1 MSQSTSNSSNDM
13 TLFEVKPDIYLSA
26 GTLRRHLPTVELAL
40 FFAKVYQL
48 DYTKLGQLLRM
59 LFNTPVV
66 QALTEGSHSVEL
78 QDYLVETVPTEILA
92 EMQQFTSEPMPSSEV
107 LVQLWKSLEVEVA
120 KSIQEVAN
128 KLAGTLHLLPSKEGD
143 MLFASMAKINRLR
156 PTVGV
161 YGAHIRHAPVPE
173 VLVVLDVSGSMTEET
188 IEAIIGDVVAMSYNA
203 NASLAVVSN
212 AAFLWAA
219 GGYSV
224 KDVLAKAEYGGTH
237 YEQLKP
243 LFDQSWG
250 TVITIADYD
259 SGHNALSR
267 FSKASGRVGQVF
279 DISLVPQPTYLGGC
293 VATLADKY
301 QSLVIASD
309 SARLL
314 RW

>member
-212 AAFLWAA
+212 SAFLWAP

-259 SGHNALSR
+259 SSPSAMKTLANCKGHI
-267 FSKASGRVGQVF
+267 GQVL
-279 DISLVPQPTYLGGC
+279 DISLVSRTTFLAEC
-293 VATLADKY
+293 VGQLADEVRPLMLA
-301 QSLVIASD
+301 QGIIN
-309 SARLL
+309 R
-314 RW
+314 

>member
-13 TLFEVKPDIYLSA
+13 TLFEVKPGIYLSA

-48 DYTKLGQLLRM
+48 DYTKLSQLLRM

-161 YGAHIRHAPVPE
+161 YGAHIKHAPVPE

-212 AAFLWAA
+212 SAFLWAP

-259 SGHNALSR
+259 SSPSAKKTLANCKGHI
-267 FSKASGRVGQVF
+267 GQVL
-279 DISLVPQPTYLGGC
+279 DISLVSRTTFLAEC
-293 VATLADKY
+293 VGQLADEVRPLMLA
-301 QSLVIASD
+301 QGIIN
-309 SARLL
+309 
-314 RW
+314 W

>member
-13 TLFEVKPDIYLSA
+13 TLFEVKPGIYLSA

-212 AAFLWAA
+212 SAFLWAP

-237 YEQLKP
+237 YEQLRP

-259 SGHNALSR
+259 SSPSAMKTLANCKGHI
-267 FSKASGRVGQVF
+267 GQVL
-279 DISLVPQPTYLGGC
+279 DISLVSRTTFLAEC
-293 VATLADKY
+293 VGQLADEVRPLMLA
-301 QSLVIASD
+301 QGIIN
-309 SARLL
+309 
-314 RW
+314 W

>member
-1 MSQSTSNSSNDM
+1 MSQSTSSSSNDM

-107 LVQLWKSLEVEVA
+107 LVQLWMSLEVEVA

-212 AAFLWAA
+212 SAFLWAP

-259 SGHNALSR
+259 SSPSAMKTLANCKGHI
-267 FSKASGRVGQVF
+267 GQVL
-279 DISLVPQPTYLGGC
+279 DISLVSRTTFLAEC
-293 VATLADKY
+293 VGQLADEVRPLMLA
-301 QSLVIASD
+301 QGIIN
-309 SARLL
+309 
-314 RW
+314 W

>member
-26 GTLRRHLPTVELAL
+26 GTLRRHLPTLELAL

-212 AAFLWAA
+212 SAFLWAP

-259 SGHNALSR
+259 SSPSAMKTLANCKGHI
-267 FSKASGRVGQVF
+267 GQVL
-279 DISLVPQPTYLGGC
+279 DISLVSRTTFLAEC
-293 VATLADKY
+293 VGQLADEVRPLMLA
-301 QSLVIASD
+301 QGIIN
-309 SARLL
+309 
-314 RW
+314 W

>member
-212 AAFLWAA
+212 SAFLWAP

-259 SGHNALSR
+259 SSPSAMKTLANCKGHI
-267 FSKASGRVGQVF
+267 GQVL
-279 DISLVPQPTYLGGC
+279 DISLVNRTTYLAEC
-293 VATLADKY
+293 VGQLADEVRPLMLA
-301 QSLVIASD
+301 QGIIN
-309 SARLL
+309 
-314 RW
+314 W

>member
-66 QALTEGSHSVEL
+66 QAITEGSHSVEL

-212 AAFLWAA
+212 SAFLWAP

-259 SGHNALSR
+259 SSPSAMKTLANCKGHI
-267 FSKASGRVGQVF
+267 GQVL
-279 DISLVPQPTYLGGC
+279 DISLVSRTTFLAEC
-293 VATLADKY
+293 VGQLADEVRPLMLA
-301 QSLVIASD
+301 QGIIN
-309 SARLL
+309 
-314 RW
+314 W

>member
-212 AAFLWAA
+212 SAFLWAP

-259 SGHNALSR
+259 SSPIAKKTLANCKGHI
-267 FSKASGRVGQVF
+267 GQVL
-279 DISLVPQPTYLGGC
+279 DISLVSRTTFLAEC
-293 VATLADKY
+293 VGQLADEVRPLMLA
-301 QSLVIASD
+301 QGIIN
-309 SARLL
+309 
-314 RW
+314 W

>member
-1 MSQSTSNSSNDM
+1 MSQSTSSSSNDM

-48 DYTKLGQLLRM
+48 DYTKLGRLLRM
-59 LFNTPVV
+59 LFDTPVV

-78 QDYLVETVPTEILA
+78 QDYLVETVPFEILA

-212 AAFLWAA
+212 SAFLWAP

-259 SGHNALSR
+259 SSPSAMKTLANCKGHI
-267 FSKASGRVGQVF
+267 GQVL
-279 DISLVPQPTYLGGC
+279 DISLVSRTTFLAEC
-293 VATLADKY
+293 VGQLADEVRPLMLA
-301 QSLVIASD
+301 QGIIN
-309 SARLL
+309 
-314 RW
+314 W

>member
-212 AAFLWAA
+212 SAFLWAP

-224 KDVLAKAEYGGTH
+224 KDVLTKAEYGGTH

-259 SGHNALSR
+259 SSPIAMKTLANCKGHI
-267 FSKASGRVGQVF
+267 GQVL
-279 DISLVPQPTYLGGC
+279 DISLVSRTTFLAEC
-293 VATLADKY
+293 VGQLADEVRPLMLA
-301 QSLVIASD
+301 QGIIN
-309 SARLL
+309 
-314 RW
+314 W

>member
-212 AAFLWAA
+212 SAFLWAP

-259 SGHNALSR
+259 SSPSAMKILANCKGHI
-267 FSKASGRVGQVF
+267 GQVL
-279 DISLVPQPTYLGGC
+279 DISLVSRTTFLAEC
-293 VATLADKY
+293 VGQLADEVRPLMLA
-301 QSLVIASD
+301 QGIIN
-309 SARLL
+309 
-314 RW
+314 W

>member
-1 MSQSTSNSSNDM
+1 MSQSTSSSSNDM
-13 TLFEVKPDIYLSA
+13 TLFEVKPGIYLSA

-212 AAFLWAA
+212 SAFLWAP

-259 SGHNALSR
+259 SSPSAMKTLANCKGHI
-267 FSKASGRVGQVF
+267 GQVL
-279 DISLVPQPTYLGGC
+279 DISLVSRTTFLAEC
-293 VATLADKY
+293 VGQLADEVRPLMLA
-301 QSLVIASD
+301 QGIIN
-309 SARLL
+309 
-314 RW
+314 W

>member
-13 TLFEVKPDIYLSA
+13 TLFEVKPGIYLSA

-59 LFNTPVV
+59 LFDTPVV

-161 YGAHIRHAPVPE
+161 YGAHIKHAPVPE

-212 AAFLWAA
+212 SAFLWAP

-259 SGHNALSR
+259 SSPSAKKALANCKGHI
-267 FSKASGRVGQVF
+267 GQVL
-279 DISLVPQPTYLGGC
+279 DISLVSRTTFLAEC
-293 VATLADKY
+293 VGQLADEVRPLMLA
-301 QSLVIASD
+301 QGIIN
-309 SARLL
+309 
-314 RW
+314 W

>member
-212 AAFLWAA
+212 SAFLWAP

-259 SGHNALSR
+259 SSPSAMKTLANCKGHI
-267 FSKASGRVGQVF
+267 GQVL
-279 DISLVPQPTYLGGC
+279 DISLVSRTTFLAEC
-293 VATLADKY
+293 VGQLADEVRPLMLA
-301 QSLVIASD
+301 QDIIN
-309 SARLL
+309 
-314 RW
+314 W

>member
-1 MSQSTSNSSNDM
+1 M
-13 TLFEVKPDIYLSA
+13 TLFEVKPGVYLSA

-59 LFNTPVV
+59 LFDTPVV

-78 QDYLVETVPTEILA
+78 QDYLVETVPFEILI
-92 EMQQFTSEPMPSSEV
+92 EMQQFTNEPVPASEI

-161 YGAHIRHAPVPE
+161 YSAHIQHAPVPE
-173 VLVVLDVSGSMTEET
+173 VLVVLDVSGSMTEDT

-212 AAFLWAA
+212 SAFLWAP

-259 SGHNALSR
+259 SSPSAKKALANCKGHI
-267 FSKASGRVGQVF
+267 GQVL
-279 DISLVPQPTYLGGC
+279 DISLVSRTTFLAEC
-293 VATLADKY
+293 VGQLADEVRPLMLA
-301 QSLVIASD
+301 QGIIN
-309 SARLL
+309 R
-314 RW
+314 

>member
-1 MSQSTSNSSNDM
+1 MSQSTSSSSNDM

-212 AAFLWAA
+212 SAFLWAP

-259 SGHNALSR
+259 SSPSAMQTLANC
-267 FSKASGRVGQVF
+267 KGRIGQVL
-279 DISLVPQPTYLGGC
+279 DISLVSRTTFLAEC
-293 VATLADKY
+293 VGQLAY
-301 QSLVIASD
+301 EVRPLMLAQGIIN
-309 SARLL
+309 
-314 RW
+314 W

>member
-1 MSQSTSNSSNDM
+1 MSQSTSSSSNDM

-173 VLVVLDVSGSMTEET
+173 VLVVLDVSGSMTEKT

-212 AAFLWAA
+212 SAFLWAP

-259 SGHNALSR
+259 SSPNAMKTLANCKGHI
-267 FSKASGRVGQVF
+267 GQVL
-279 DISLVPQPTYLGGC
+279 DISLVSRTTFLAEC
-293 VATLADKY
+293 VGQLADEVRPLMLA
-301 QSLVIASD
+301 QGIIN
-309 SARLL
+309 
-314 RW
+314 W

>member
-161 YGAHIRHAPVPE
+161 YGAHIRHTPVPE

-212 AAFLWAA
+212 SAFLWAP

-259 SGHNALSR
+259 SSPSAMKTLANCKGHI
-267 FSKASGRVGQVF
+267 GQVL
-279 DISLVPQPTYLGGC
+279 DISLVSRTTFLAEC
-293 VATLADKY
+293 VGQLADEVRPLMLA
-301 QSLVIASD
+301 QGIIN
-309 SARLL
+309 
-314 RW
+314 W

>member
-1 MSQSTSNSSNDM
+1 M

-212 AAFLWAA
+212 SAFLWAP

-259 SGHNALSR
+259 SSPSAMKTLANCKGHI
-267 FSKASGRVGQVF
+267 GQVL
-279 DISLVPQPTYLGGC
+279 DITLVSRTTFLAECDGQ
-293 VATLADKY
+293 LADEVRPLMLA
-301 QSLVIASD
+301 QGIIN
-309 SARLL
+309 
-314 RW
+314 W

>member
-1 MSQSTSNSSNDM
+1 MSQSTSSSSNDM

-173 VLVVLDVSGSMTEET
+173 VLVVLDVSGSMTKET

-212 AAFLWAA
+212 SAFLWAP

-259 SGHNALSR
+259 SSPSAMKTLANCKGHI
-267 FSKASGRVGQVF
+267 GQVL
-279 DISLVPQPTYLGGC
+279 DISLVSRTTFLAEC
-293 VATLADKY
+293 VGQLADEVRPLMLA
-301 QSLVIASD
+301 QGIIN
-309 SARLL
+309 
-314 RW
+314 W

>member
-1 MSQSTSNSSNDM
+1 MSQSTSSSSNDM

-66 QALTEGSHSVEL
+66 QAFTEGSHSVEL

-212 AAFLWAA
+212 SAFLWAP

-237 YEQLKP
+237 YEQLRP

-259 SGHNALSR
+259 SSPSAMKILANCKGHI
-267 FSKASGRVGQVF
+267 GQVL
-279 DISLVPQPTYLGGC
+279 DISLVSRTTFLAEC
-293 VATLADKY
+293 VGQLADEVRPLMLA
-301 QSLVIASD
+301 QGIIN
-309 SARLL
+309 
-314 RW
+314 W

>member
-59 LFNTPVV
+59 LVNTPVG

-212 AAFLWAA
+212 SAFLWAP

-259 SGHNALSR
+259 SSPSAMKTLANCKGHI
-267 FSKASGRVGQVF
+267 GQVL
-279 DISLVPQPTYLGGC
+279 DISLVSRTTFLAEC
-293 VATLADKY
+293 VGQLADEVRPLMLA
-301 QSLVIASD
+301 QGIIN
-309 SARLL
+309 
-314 RW
+314 W

>member
-1 MSQSTSNSSNDM
+1 MTQSTSNSSNDM

-212 AAFLWAA
+212 SAFLWAP

-259 SGHNALSR
+259 SSPSAMKTLANCKGHI
-267 FSKASGRVGQVF
+267 GQVL
-279 DISLVPQPTYLGGC
+279 DISLVSRTTFLAEC
-293 VATLADKY
+293 VGQLADEVRPLMLA
-301 QSLVIASD
+301 QGIIN
-309 SARLL
+309 
-314 RW
+314 W

>member
-1 MSQSTSNSSNDM
+1 MSQSTSSSSNDM

-48 DYTKLGQLLRM
+48 DYTKLGRLLRM
-59 LFNTPVV
+59 LFDTPVV

-212 AAFLWAA
+212 SAFLWAP

-259 SGHNALSR
+259 SSPSAMKALANCKGHI
-267 FSKASGRVGQVF
+267 GQVL
-279 DISLVPQPTYLGGC
+279 DISLVSRTTFLAEC
-293 VATLADKY
+293 VGQLADEVRPLMLA
-301 QSLVIASD
+301 QGIIH
-309 SARLL
+309 
-314 RW
+314 W

>member
-13 TLFEVKPDIYLSA
+13 TLFEVKPDIYLST

-212 AAFLWAA
+212 SAFLWAP

-237 YEQLKP
+237 YEQLKS

-259 SGHNALSR
+259 SSPSAMKTLANCKGHI
-267 FSKASGRVGQVF
+267 GQVL
-279 DISLVPQPTYLGGC
+279 DISLVSRTTFLAEC
-293 VATLADKY
+293 VGQLADEVRPLMLA
-301 QSLVIASD
+301 QGIIN
-309 SARLL
+309 
-314 RW
+314 W

>member
-1 MSQSTSNSSNDM
+1 M
-13 TLFEVKPDIYLSA
+13 TLFEVKPGVYLSA

-59 LFNTPVV
+59 LFDTPVV

-78 QDYLVETVPTEILA
+78 QDYLVETVPAEILT

-161 YGAHIRHAPVPE
+161 YSAHIQHAPVPE
-173 VLVVLDVSGSMTEET
+173 VLVVLDVSGSMTEDT

-212 AAFLWAA
+212 SAFLWAP

-259 SGHNALSR
+259 SSPSAKKALANCKGHI
-267 FSKASGRVGQVF
+267 GQVL
-279 DISLVPQPTYLGGC
+279 DISLVSRTTFLAEC
-293 VATLADKY
+293 VGQLADEVRPLMLA
-301 QSLVIASD
+301 QGIIN
-309 SARLL
+309 
-314 RW
+314 W

>member
-13 TLFEVKPDIYLSA
+13 TLFEALPDIYFSA

-212 AAFLWAA
+212 SAFLWAP

-259 SGHNALSR
+259 SSPSAMKTLANCKGHI
-267 FSKASGRVGQVF
+267 GQVL
-279 DISLVPQPTYLGGC
+279 DISLVSRTTFLAEC
-293 VATLADKY
+293 VGQLADEVRPLMLA
-301 QSLVIASD
+301 QGIIN
-309 SARLL
+309 
-314 RW
+314 W

>member
-13 TLFEVKPDIYLSA
+13 TLFEVKQGIYLSA

-212 AAFLWAA
+212 SAFLWAP

-259 SGHNALSR
+259 SSPSAMKTLANCKGHI
-267 FSKASGRVGQVF
+267 GQVL
-279 DISLVPQPTYLGGC
+279 DISLVSRTTFLAEC
-293 VATLADKY
+293 VGQLADEVRPLMLA
-301 QSLVIASD
+301 QGIIN
-309 SARLL
+309 
-314 RW
+314 W

>member
-1 MSQSTSNSSNDM
+1 MSQSTSSSSNDM

-48 DYTKLGQLLRM
+48 DYTKLGRLLRM

-212 AAFLWAA
+212 SAFLWAP

-259 SGHNALSR
+259 SSPSAMKTLANCKGHI
-267 FSKASGRVGQVF
+267 GQVL
-279 DISLVPQPTYLGGC
+279 DISLVSRTTFLAEC
-293 VATLADKY
+293 VGQLADEVRPLMLA
-301 QSLVIASD
+301 QGIIN
-309 SARLL
+309 
-314 RW
+314 W

>member
-212 AAFLWAA
+212 SAFLWAP

-237 YEQLKP
+237 YEQLRP

-259 SGHNALSR
+259 SSPSAMKTLANCKGHI
-267 FSKASGRVGQVF
+267 GQVL
-279 DISLVPQPTYLGGC
+279 DISLVSRTTFLAEC
-293 VATLADKY
+293 VGQLADEVRPLMLA
-301 QSLVIASD
+301 QGIIN
-309 SARLL
+309 
-314 RW
+314 W

>member
-26 GTLRRHLPTVELAL
+26 GTLRRHLPTVEVAL

-212 AAFLWAA
+212 SAFLWAP

-259 SGHNALSR
+259 SSPSAMKTLANCKGHI
-267 FSKASGRVGQVF
+267 GQVL
-279 DISLVPQPTYLGGC
+279 DISLVSRTTFLAEC
-293 VATLADKY
+293 VGQLADEVRPLMLA
-301 QSLVIASD
+301 QGIIN
-309 SARLL
+309 
-314 RW
+314 W

>member
-1 MSQSTSNSSNDM
+1 MSQSTSSSSNDM

-48 DYTKLGQLLRM
+48 DYTKLSQLLRM

-212 AAFLWAA
+212 SAFLWAP

-259 SGHNALSR
+259 SSPSAKKTLANCKGHI
-267 FSKASGRVGQVF
+267 GQVL
-279 DISLVPQPTYLGGC
+279 DISLVSRTTFLAEC
-293 VATLADKY
+293 VGQLADEVRPLMLA
-301 QSLVIASD
+301 QGIIN
-309 SARLL
+309 
-314 RW
+314 W

>member
-1 MSQSTSNSSNDM
+1 MSQSTSSSSNDM

-161 YGAHIRHAPVPE
+161 YGAHIKHAPVPE

-212 AAFLWAA
+212 SAFLWAP

-243 LFDQSWG
+243 LFNQSWG

-259 SGHNALSR
+259 SSPSAMKTLANCKGHI
-267 FSKASGRVGQVF
+267 GQVL
-279 DISLVPQPTYLGGC
+279 DISLVSRTTFLAEC
-293 VATLADKY
+293 VGQLADEVRPLMLA
-301 QSLVIASD
+301 QGIIN
-309 SARLL
+309 
-314 RW
+314 W

>member
-212 AAFLWAA
+212 SAFLWAP

-259 SGHNALSR
+259 SSPIAMKTLANCKGHI
-267 FSKASGRVGQVF
+267 GQVL
-279 DISLVPQPTYLGGC
+279 DISLVSRTTFLAEC
-293 VATLADKY
+293 VGQLADEVRPLMLA
-301 QSLVIASD
+301 QGIIN
-309 SARLL
+309 
-314 RW
+314 W

>member
-48 DYTKLGQLLRM
+48 DYTKLSQLLRM

-212 AAFLWAA
+212 SAFLWAP

-259 SGHNALSR
+259 SSPSAMKTLANCKGHI
-267 FSKASGRVGQVF
+267 GQVL
-279 DISLVPQPTYLGGC
+279 DISLVSRTTFLAEC
-293 VATLADKY
+293 VGQLADEVRPLMLA
-301 QSLVIASD
+301 QGIIN
-309 SARLL
+309 
-314 RW
+314 W

>member
-1 MSQSTSNSSNDM
+1 MSQSTSSSSNDM

-188 IEAIIGDVVAMSYNA
+188 IEAIVGDVVAMSYNA

-212 AAFLWAA
+212 SAFLWAP

-259 SGHNALSR
+259 SSPSAMKTLANCKGHI
-267 FSKASGRVGQVF
+267 GQVL
-279 DISLVPQPTYLGGC
+279 DISLVSRTTFLAEC
-293 VATLADKY
+293 VGQLADEVRPLMLA
-301 QSLVIASD
+301 QGIIN
-309 SARLL
+309 
-314 RW
+314 W

>member
-13 TLFEVKPDIYLSA
+13 TLFEVKPGIYLSA

-161 YGAHIRHAPVPE
+161 YGAHIQHAPVPE

-188 IEAIIGDVVAMSYNA
+188 IEAIIGDVVAMCYNA

-212 AAFLWAA
+212 SAFLWAP

-259 SGHNALSR
+259 SSPSAMKTLANCKGHI
-267 FSKASGRVGQVF
+267 GQVL
-279 DISLVPQPTYLGGC
+279 DISLVSRTTFLAEC
-293 VATLADKY
+293 VGQLADEVRPLMLA
-301 QSLVIASD
+301 QGIIN
-309 SARLL
+309 
-314 RW
+314 W

>member
-1 MSQSTSNSSNDM
+1 M

-212 AAFLWAA
+212 SAFLWAP

-259 SGHNALSR
+259 SSPSAMKTLANCKGHI
-267 FSKASGRVGQVF
+267 GQVL
-279 DISLVPQPTYLGGC
+279 DISLVSRTTFLAEC
-293 VATLADKY
+293 VGQLADEVRPLMLA
-301 QSLVIASD
+301 QGIIN
-309 SARLL
+309 
-314 RW
+314 W

>member
-1 MSQSTSNSSNDM
+1 MSQSTSSSSNDM
-13 TLFEVKPDIYLSA
+13 TLFEVKPSIYLSA

-212 AAFLWAA
+212 SAFLWAP

-259 SGHNALSR
+259 SSPSAKKALANCKGHI
-267 FSKASGRVGQVF
+267 GQVL
-279 DISLVPQPTYLGGC
+279 DISLVSRTTFLAEC
-293 VATLADKY
+293 VGQLADEVRPLMLA
-301 QSLVIASD
+301 QGIIN
-309 SARLL
+309 
-314 RW
+314 W

>member
-13 TLFEVKPDIYLSA
+13 TLFEVKPGIYLSA

-212 AAFLWAA
+212 SAFLWAP

-259 SGHNALSR
+259 SSPSAMKTLANCKGHI
-267 FSKASGRVGQVF
+267 GQVL
-279 DISLVPQPTYLGGC
+279 DISLVSRTTFLAEC
-293 VATLADKY
+293 VGQLADEVRPLMLA
-301 QSLVIASD
+301 QGIIN
-309 SARLL
+309 
-314 RW
+314 W